1 MKRTTR
7 GSTNL
12 RFISPAVRS
21 GGMRARR
28 KPVRERRGIGV
39 AFGFGLL
46 ALAFD
51 VLCDYFKRTGRKR
64 QEALSDGAA
73 HIATAVA
80 VSIPAAPFV
89 EHQRRFV
96 ILAAL
101 SAVAIDLD
109 HLVAARSVKLLPC
122 MTMPTRP
129 ASHSLVTI
137 GIGSYAAERLWPGTQ
152 SGLAITLGLGS
163 HLLRDLA
170 TGGAPLFIPRRIV
183 AITRPPVAFMM
194 IVLGFFGRWYARH
207 MLNPERPRRSNP
219 LVLAPEALV
228 VSSRALRAVRTVRER
243 QRAA

>member
-1 MKRTTR
+1 MLRTTR
-7 GSTNL
+7 QTTNIIRPTFRTPRPRPL
-12 RFISPAVRS
+12 RR
-21 GGMRARR
+21 
-28 KPVRERRGIGV
+28 PVRERRGIGV
-39 AFGFGLL
+39 ALGFGLL
-46 ALAFD
+46 ALVFD
-51 VLCDYFKRTGRKR
+51 MLCDYFKRTGRKR

-73 HIATAVA
+73 HIATALA

-89 EHQRRFV
+89 EHRRRLV
-96 ILAAL
+96 LLSAM

-129 ASHSLVTI
+129 ASHSLLTI

-183 AITRPPVAFMM
+183 AITRPPVALMM
-194 IVLGFFGRWYARH
+194 LALGVFGRWYARH

-228 VSSRALRAVRTVRER
+228 LSSRAIRAVCDRA
-243 QRAA
+243 RAA

>member
-1 MKRTTR
+1 LLVMTRTMHR
-7 GSTNL
+7 QPHVI
-12 RFISPAVRS
+12 RFAPRSASVRP
-21 GGMRARR
+21 RR
-28 KPVRERRGIGV
+28 KKVRERRGLGV
-39 AFGFGLL
+39 ALGFGLL
-46 ALAFD
+46 ALVFD
-51 VLCDYFKRTGRKR
+51 VLCDYFKRTDRKR

-73 HIATAVA
+73 HIATALA

-89 EHQRRFV
+89 EHRRRFV
-96 ILAAL
+96 ALSAL
-101 SAVAIDLD
+101 SAVLIDLD
-109 HLVAARSVKLLPC
+109 HVVAARSTRLLRC

-129 ASHSLVTI
+129 ASHSLLTI

-183 AITRPPVAFMM
+183 EITRPPVASMM
-194 IVLGFFGRWYARH
+194 LALGVFGRWYARH

-228 VSSRALRAVRTVRER
+228 LSSRAIRAVRDRA
-243 QRAA
+243 RAA